1 MRFETAS
8 GSLVTGLTE
17 RFLVELATPTS
28 RIRSFLVRQR
38 SATGEVFVHS
48 HTVTPAVPPR
58 RLLALFAGS
67 LQRLLD
73 P

>member
-8 GSLVTGLTE
+8 GSLVTGLTFAVE
-17 RFLVELATPTS
+17 STRSQPRDDALV
-28 RIRSFLVRQR
+28 
-38 SATGEVFVHS
+38 GEVFVHS